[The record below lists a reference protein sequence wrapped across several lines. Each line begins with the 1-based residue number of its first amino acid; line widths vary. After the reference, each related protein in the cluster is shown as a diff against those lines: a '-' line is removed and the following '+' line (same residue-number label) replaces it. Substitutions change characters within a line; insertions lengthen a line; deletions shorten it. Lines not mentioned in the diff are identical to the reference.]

1 MKNIIHQHL
10 LYQVSKIN
18 GYLLI
23 YLNRINI
30 GWINQ
35 YYDTIEDI
43 DTLESE
49 SNEYMKN
56 FDEQRRKVCLL

>member
-1 MKNIIHQHL
+1 MILYYDNITI
-10 LYQVSKIN
+10 S
-18 GYLLI
+18 
-23 YLNRINI
+23 
-30 GWINQ
+30 Q

-43 DTLESE
+43 DKLESE